1 MSSPP
6 APAPASASIAAAGVA
21 PGQQRQ
27 DRAVWFIAGGALL
40 YLAVAALV
48 GNRYYQLVM
57 TLVPLWATVG
67 VAWNLFS
74 GYSGLM
80 SFGHAA
86 FFGLGAYTVA
96 IGLAHG
102 GLSPWLGI
110 PAAGAVGALAGVLV
124 GLPTLRLRGH
134 YFALAM
140 LAYPLALL
148 YVFEWLGFQEV
159 TLPMM
164 RDAPLA
170 YMQFADQRLY
180 VLLAVALLVLAL
192 FISLRI
198 ARSRFGLTLLA
209 IKQNEPAAMAAGI
222 DPRVSKLRALVLSAA
237 LTAVAGGLYAVVLLV
252 VTPAAV
258 FGMHV
263 SAQPL
268 ILTLFGGVATL
279 FGPVV
284 GALAL
289 VPLGEA
295 LHAELGDRLPGIQ
308 GVVFGAAII
317 GIVLAAPQGLLPWLQ
332 ARLQSRR
339 QARLGAATAVLP
351 DFKAAVF
358 ERAAAAAPATPVPVQ
373 VLMQVRGM
381 SVRFGGLKALADVS
395 FDVHAGEIL
404 GIIGPNGAG
413 KTTLFNALNG
423 FIRPDAGSVQVQV
436 QVQVQAQAQAQAQA
450 QDKFQGI
457 ELVGLAPFSVCR
469 AGVSRTFQIVR
480 PFARLRVLDN
490 VVVGAFSTTRTDAE
504 AYARARQAIAAV
516 GLSGR
521 EERLGAALTTVE
533 LRLLEL
539 ARARAAQPRLLLLDE
554 ILAGLGAG
562 EVEHMLHVIEAV
574 RASGVTVVIIEHT
587 MQAMVRLADR
597 LIVLDHGVVLASGE
611 PRAVTADP
619 KVVEAYLGKRWLA
632 RAET

>member
-1 MSSPP
+1 MSE
-6 APAPASASIAAAGVA
+6 AAKIIA
-21 PGQQRQ
+21 
-27 DRAVWFIAGGALL
+27 IGALL
-40 YLAVAALV
+40 YLGGAALV
-48 GNRYYQLVM
+48 DNRYYQLIL

-96 IGLAHG
+96 VGLANFG
-102 GLSPWLGI
+102 ITPWLGL
-110 PAAGAVGALAGVLV
+110 PAAAVVGAVAGLLV

-148 YVFEWLGFQEV
+148 YTFEWLGLQEV
-159 TLPMM
+159 ALTMH
-164 RDAPLA
+164 REAPLA
-170 YMQFADQRLY
+170 YMQFADQRAY
-180 VLLAVALLVLAL
+180 TLLATALLVTAL
-192 FISLRI
+192 VLNLRM

-222 DPRVSKLRALVLSAA
+222 DPRVAKQRALVISAA
-237 LTAVAGGLYAVVLLV
+237 LTALAGGLYAVVLLI

-289 VPLGEA
+289 VPLGET
-295 LHAELGDRLPGIQ
+295 LHAELGDTLPGIQ

-317 GIVLAAPQGLLPWLQ
+317 GIVLAAPQGLLPWVQ
-332 ARLQSRR
+332 ARTGWGRKPVDAAEPPPFKDTPFEPTGRAPDAQAPVLLQ
-339 QARLGAATAVLP
+339 
-351 DFKAAVF
+351 
-358 ERAAAAAPATPVPVQ
+358 VQ
-373 VLMQVRGM
+373 GL
-381 SVRFGGLKALADVS
+381 SVRFGGLKALTDVA
-395 FDVHAGEIL
+395 FEVRQGEIL

-423 FIRPDAGSVQVQV
+423 FIAPSAGSVQLLGQ
-436 QVQVQAQAQAQAQA
+436 
-450 QDKFQGI
+450 
-457 ELVGLAPFSVCR
+457 ELVGGAPFEACH
-469 AGVSRTFQIVR
+469 AGLSRTFQVVR
-480 PFARLRVLDN
+480 PFARLSVLRN
-490 VVVGAFSTTRTDAE
+490 VEVGAFSTTHSDAE
-504 AYARARQAIAAV
+504 ALARAQNAIHLV
-516 GLSGR
+516 GLQGR
-521 EERLGAALTTVE
+521 EHKLGGALTTVE

-539 ARARAAQPRLLLLDE
+539 ARALAAKPTLLLLDAT
-554 ILAGLGAG
+554 LAGLGTA
-562 EVEHMLHVIEAV
+562 EVEHVLHVIEEV

-587 MQAMVRLADR
+587 MQAMVRLVDR
-597 LIVLDHGVVLASGE
+597 LLVLDHGEVLATGD
-611 PRAVTADP
+611 PRVVTADP
-619 KVVEAYLGKRWLA
+619 KVVEAYLGKKWLA
-632 RAET
+632 SHADA